1 MSANIAVINFT
12 CGGTLAVSGR
22 TTLGD
27 QLLSTSAASFQGIA
41 TTSLAVSGAS
51 TFNGSLPT
59 STQTPTSDTQLTT
72 KVYVDTKISTLN
84 TSLLSYVD
92 ESYGVLDNQV
102 QGYIRDTDLARKLYM
117 DASYGVLNTRV
128 TDTDAAQ
135 RLYVDASYGVLN
147 KRVTDTDAAQRLYVD
162 ASYGVLNTRVT
173 DTDAAQRLY
182 VDASYG
188 VLNSRVTSID
198 TAIQALNYPGK
209 VVFMKGWSSNV
220 YYAATIF
227 NPIIDSKTW
236 TWITFPTFKPISP
249 NNFLKITFDCNYSVT
264 GSADS
269 GNDTFNARIM
279 VNNTQCGYKTV
290 NLGGYRSSGTLFPL
304 SAYAPAQSATTNQ
317 GYINIEVMA
326 QQGTANDILTIDA
339 DNWVLTVSEMTPYV
353 LI

>member
-1 MSANIAVINFT
+1 MSTNIAVINFT

-27 QLLSTSAASFQGIA
+27 QLLSMSAASFQGIA

-72 KVYVDTKISTLN
+72 KIYVDTEISTLN

-92 ESYGVLDNQV
+92 EANGVLDNQV

-117 DASYGVLNTRV
+117 DASYGVLDRLIIS
-128 TDTDAAQ
+128 TDSS
-135 RLYVDASYGVLN
+135 RKS
-147 KRVTDTDAAQRLYVD
+147 
-162 ASYGVLNTRVT
+162 
-173 DTDAAQRLY
+173 Y

-188 VLNSRVTSID
+188 VLNSRITNVDASRKTYIDDADGVLNTRITSVDSARKTYVDNAI
-198 TAIQALNYPGK
+198 TALTYPGK
-209 VVFMKGWSSNV
+209 VVFMTCWSANV
-220 YYAATIF
+220 SYAAKVF
-227 NPIIDSKTW
+227 NPIINSGQNSDNW
-236 TWITFPTFKPISP
+236 TQITSTTFKPISP
-249 NNFLKITFDCNYSVT
+249 NNFLAITFDCNYSVS

-269 GNDTFNARIM
+269 GNDSFNARIM
-279 VNNTQCGYKTV
+279 VNNTQCSYKTV
-290 NLGGYRSSGTLFPL
+290 NLGGYRSSGTLFPISAYSPAL
-304 SAYAPAQSATTNQ
+304 SASGNQ
-317 GYINIEVMA
+317 GYIYIYVMA

-339 DNWVLTVSEMTPYV
+339 DNWTLTVTEMTPYA

>member
-12 CGGTLAVSGR
+12 AGGTLTVSGK
-22 TTLGD
+22 TTLGAE
-27 QLLSTSAASFQGIA
+27 LLSMSSSSFQGVA
-41 TTSLAVSGAS
+41 TTSLAVSGTT

-59 STQTPTSDTQLTT
+59 STQTPTSNTQLTT
-72 KVYVDTKISTLN
+72 KVYVDSKISTLN

-92 ESYGVLDNQV
+92 EANGVQSNQL
-102 QGYIRDTDLARKLYM
+102 QEIIRDTDLARKSYM

-162 ASYGVLNTRVT
+162 ASYGVLN
-173 DTDAAQRLY
+173 
-182 VDASYG
+182 
-188 VLNSRVTSID
+188 SRVTSVDADRKTYID

-227 NPIIDSKTW
+227 NPIIESKTW
-236 TWITFPTFKPISP
+236 TRITFPTFKPISP
-249 NNFLKITFDCNYSVT
+249 NNFLMITFDCNYSVS

-269 GNDTFNARIM
+269 GNDSFNARIM
-279 VNNTQCGYKTV
+279 VNNTQCSYKTV

-304 SAYAPAQSATTNQ
+304 SAYAPAQSTTTNQ
-317 GYINIEVMA
+317 GYISIEVMA
-326 QQGTANDILTIDA
+326 QQGTANDILTIDRYS
-339 DNWVLTVSEMTPYV
+339 WVLTVSEMTPYD